1 MRSLFS
7 HNNNH
12 NSSKQDSSV
21 ATNSVP
27 TAATRTETISR
38 QLNDTH
44 DQKSLLEVDKLIK
57 EIQQFLDGLNNA
69 PKSNQSVFDKLR
81 NLNRKSST
89 VIANHKVLSDKLSE
103 SEIRLNTISNNVLE
117 HKKTLTNNASEFYYK
132 LQTCIDYSH
141 EVIPKRKSDLDFLS
155 VLFSDIIA
163 WIHYLQAMI
172 RFHQEIIH
180 QEQSAMYVPRMF
192 DQQSTGRAFT
202 SNINTTKERED
213 DLIMIHKLTRLKK
226 VRMLNSH
233 FNSIIFT
240 ILKCSTNFSCT
251 KRSINTC
258 RKCPSRWKSRPRIWL
273 HSRQLN

>member
-7 HNNNH
+7 HSSSQNVN
-12 NSSKQDSSV
+12 SKQDSSV
-21 ATNSVP
+21 
-27 TAATRTETISR
+27 TRTDTISR
-38 QLNDTH
+38 KLNDTH

-69 PKSNQSVFDKLR
+69 PKANQSVFDKLR

-103 SEIRLNTISNNVLE
+103 SETRLNTISNNVLE

-155 VLFSDIIA
+155 ELFSDIIA

-202 SNINTTKERED
+202 STNTTKERED
-213 DLIMIHKLTRLKK
+213 DMIMIHKLTRLKK
-226 VRMLNSH
+226 VRMFSSH
-233 FNSIIFT
+233 FNSTMFIV
-240 ILKCSTNFSCT
+240 LNCSTNCSYT
-251 KRSINTC
+251 RRSINTC
-258 RKCPSRWKSRPRIWL
+258 RKCPSR
-273 HSRQLN
+273 